1 MEESRRGEKQKGV
14 AGWLV
19 GGWPGLASSGLVW
32 SGLAGLAWLAGD
44 ERDASRNE
52 KSLPPFRRYA
62 FDNTI
67 YGRERWRINF
77 YGDQVVHPLG

>member
-52 KSLPPFRRYA
+52 KSLPPFDGMHSIIQFTVA
-62 FDNTI
+62 ND
-67 YGRERWRINF
+67 G
-77 YGDQVVHPLG
+77 V